1 MVNQDLI
8 KSAESIYKWY
18 LILNKLGSIYG
29 FNDHDQ
35 LRDTYNKTKLPIMP
49 NYVATCN
56 DCIIS
61 AINYVASWYLKNK
74 PVEVA
79 PIPAEVEPAP
89 VEVAPA
95 KRGRK
100 PKG

>member
-8 KSAESIYKWY
+8 KSAENIYKWY

-29 FNDHDQ
+29 FNLHDE

-74 PVEVA
+74 PAEVVT
-79 PIPAEVEPAP
+79 AEVEPAP
-89 VEVAPA
+89 VMDAPA

>member
-8 KSAESIYKWY
+8 KSAENIYKWY

-29 FNDHDQ
+29 FNLHDE
-35 LRDTYNKTKLPIMP
+35 LRDTYNATKLPIMP

-74 PVEVA
+74 P
-79 PIPAEVEPAP
+79 AEVEAAP
-89 VEVAPA
+89 VMDAPA